1 MNGKK
6 YQDKYQ
12 ALEGIY
18 RCYGEFVQDFPAAC
32 EPGCATCC
40 TTNVL
45 ATSLE
50 VSYLLDKAK
59 EAGLAIPWSRVK
71 AASKGTVYRPLL
83 TTNEVAD
90 LCLRQQE
97 VPNDPGEH
105 GPGTCPM
112 LSEENLCLLYEYR
125 PFSCRAMTSA
135 SKCSA
140 DGEAEMDQFLVSVNL
155 AVYQIIEH
163 LDVSGNYGNFLDLLL
178 QSQGEEADR
187 LLQNKRLPG
196 FLVRPWETRHFE
208 KFLLKLYRFDVHGRQ
223 LGTLLGLE

>member
-1 MNGKK
+1 MEQGKDQK
-6 YQDKYQ
+6 RYL

-18 RCYGEFVQDFPAAC
+18 LCYDEYVRDFPSAC

-50 VSYLLDKAK
+50 VEYLLKGAGR
-59 EAGLAIPWSRVK
+59 AGLELPWDGITAAVK
-71 AASKGTVYRPLL
+71 RGVYRPAL

-97 VPNDPGEH
+97 VPQDPGEH
-105 GPGTCPM
+105 APGACPM
-112 LSEENLCLLYEYR
+112 LTADKTCMVYEYR

-135 SKCSA
+135 SRCSA

-163 LDVSGNYGNFLDLLL
+163 LDLDGAYGNLLDLLL
-178 QSQGEEADR
+178 MSRGEGVEG
-187 LLQNKRLPG
+187 LLTNRRLPG

-208 KFLLKLYRFDVHGRQ
+208 RFLLKLYRFEVKGEK
-223 LGTLLGLE
+223 LGDLLGIE